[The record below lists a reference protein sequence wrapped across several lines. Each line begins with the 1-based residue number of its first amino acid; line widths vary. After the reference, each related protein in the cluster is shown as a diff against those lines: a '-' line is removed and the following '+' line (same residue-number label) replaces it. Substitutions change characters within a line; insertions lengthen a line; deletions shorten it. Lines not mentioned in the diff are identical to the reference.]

1 MAKELILLAKRK
13 YEELLAS
20 QPSANEDN
28 QEDMKYSSDP
38 PVDVST
44 QIGNGL
50 FVEKNYNNYAGTP
63 GVLEHPSPQMKNARE
78 RKKNVNWIP
87 YTY

>member
-20 QPSANEDN
+20 QPSVNEDN

-63 GVLEHPSPQMKNARE
+63 GVLEHSSPQMKNARE

-87 YTY
+87 Y